1 MLVCWGFLIL
11 YLSRLLPVTVPCQAG
26 HRSLLID
33 SESFSGKLQLWP
45 SDTGTRATTA
55 SPGREPSIKLPL
67 CPDLYSL
74 HVCVSE
80 RQCVFGGWALFGGGW
95 GRTCLDHRLTARP
108 GAPGVSVRERWI
120 GLSPLANLS
129 LETPEPLH
137 HPHLLSHLSQN
148 ILLEGVHRPLCPSS
162 PLSPLQ
168 RGAIWGEERCDHAT
182 NLFFW
187 VALRCPCHS
196 LPLLSKDGYL
206 HGQGDSEFSFPA
218 AIMDTD
224 LDYRGFINYRPCLSG
239 NLGRN

>member
-1 MLVCWGFLIL
+1 M
-11 YLSRLLPVTVPCQAG
+11 PCQAG

-33 SESFSGKLQLWP
+33 SESFGGKLQLWP
-45 SDTGTRATTA
+45 SDTGSRTTTA
-55 SPGREPSIKLPL
+55 SLRREPSIKLPL
-67 CPDLYSL
+67 CPDLYFL

-80 RQCVFGGWALFGGGW
+80 RQYVFGGWLLGGGLGSYLPW
-95 GRTCLDHRLTARP
+95 PEADCSPR
-108 GAPGVSVRERWI
+108 APGVSVRERWI

-129 LETPEPLH
+129 PETSEPSH

-182 NLFFW
+182 NLF
-187 VALRCPCHS
+187 LCPAHVTLYHCSPRTATSTVKVTQS
-196 LPLLSKDGYL
+196 LAFSCSQ
-206 HGQGDSEFSFPA
+206 HGHRPGLP
-218 AIMDTD
+218 
-224 LDYRGFINYRPCLSG
+224 GFMNYRPCLSG